1 MTPGVWTKKL
11 GRSMSRLSSDG
22 RWRGPD
28 QKSPGHAW
36 ATDGRRTR
44 TVGSYT
50 SPHTRGRATHVRRSR
65 TASSTSEH
73 KTGEGRSSDT
83 RLAPPAPRRAR
94 LIRFC
99 AKDEVPVTLAQVVG
113 VGRVPG
119 DSRDQ
124 ICNRR

>member
-1 MTPGVWTKKL
+1 MTPGVRTKKL

-65 TASSTSEH
+65 TASSRR
-73 KTGEGRSSDT
+73 GAQLR
-83 RLAPPAPRRAR
+83 RQARPPAPRKAR

-99 AKDEVPVTLAQVVG
+99 AKDEVPVTLAQIVG

>member
-1 MTPGVWTKKL
+1 MTPRRTDKETGKVNVSPKL
-11 GRSMSRLSSDG
+11 RRQVARPGSEVPRSRLGHG
-22 RWRGPD
+22 R
-28 QKSPGHAW
+28 A
-36 ATDGRRTR
+36 
-44 TVGSYT
+44 
-50 SPHTRGRATHVRRSR
+50 PHTHRGILHVPTH
-65 TASSTSEH
+65 TWAC
-73 KTGEGRSSDT
+73 DT
-83 RLAPPAPRRAR
+83 RASIPHSLLQARGAAPTPGSPPASRKAR